1 MWLEMFTSAFSSGEL
16 KKLNSEIMKILIRGG
31 GGGGGGWSDTYPVT
45 SVSLKKF
52 LVFFMGWGV
61 SYTCTAILWL

>member
-31 GGGGGGWSDTYPVT
+31 GGGGGWSDTYPVT
-45 SVSLKKF
+45 SVSLIKF
-52 LVFFMGWGV
+52 LVFFNGVGV

>member
-1 MWLEMFTSAFSSGEL
+1 MWLEMFTTAFSSGEL
-16 KKLNSEIMKILIRGG
+16 KKLKSEIMKILIR

-45 SVSLKKF
+45 SVSLIKF

>member
-16 KKLNSEIMKILIRGG
+16 KKLKSEIMKILIRGG

-45 SVSLKKF
+45 SVSLIKF